1 MVTKITLS
9 NKDVAGRPK
18 FDPSR
23 VLPKLDPSNNNS
35 EFEPSRLIPTD
46 LTRQYSFLGLTRQD
60 LSGARYANFIFVFS
74 LAAVRQR
81 GVCLTAVRHGGGSST
96 AVRQGPRVPS
106 TDIFALK

>member
-1 MVTKITLS
+1 MSFDGLS
-9 NKDVAGRPK
+9 LTRPE
-18 FDPSR
+18 FFLSLTR
-23 VLPKLDPSNNNS
+23 QIIIS
-35 EFEPSRLIPTD
+35 EFEPSRIISTD

-81 GVCLTAVRHGGGSST
+81 GGSSTAVRHGGSSSM
-96 AVRQGPRVPS
+96 AVRQGSRVPS